1 MIGLS
6 LQYKWLLGNGSFPMP
21 ERTAFLTELR
31 RQGVGSIELR
41 SIPSGGAPND
51 ALRAAELLWDHG
63 FRITVHG
70 SVKTAEHAVAEVL
83 DPLSEILSH
92 LRQRELIVTVHPIVG
107 DNVAMLRTLSDRII
121 EKGYPLRIALENERR
136 LPDKSEGD
144 SLSLVLDSVERV
156 DRANVG
162 ICFDMGHFAWYV
174 AQGLGYPDGMP
185 PKKFLERV
193 IHTHIHAYAE
203 GQTHFPL
210 ENWAE
215 PVSAYVQ
222 ALDRDYFGIYNLEL
236 EPPRF
241 AHRMSA
247 EAGYLCSVDTLRKNF
262 PFSASLY
269 EKLRLHYDGQFKQA
283 LGVLEQ
289 TEGSYAS
296 LIGPSSYLFS
306 TNGFRWAMDPAFRNA
321 RYLAESP
328 SRVRE
333 YLGGLDLIL
342 VTHNHEDH
350 LEESTVRAL
359 ADTEIRWVVPDF
371 LTDRMSSFGVGREKL
386 IPVSVGETVRV
397 GPLTVRV
404 LEGRHFRPDTG
415 KGIEA
420 VGYVV
425 SAEDAP
431 TLVFPGDVRD
441 YRTDG
446 MEPIEGDVCFGHVWL
461 SDCAKDPQRYLPKCE
476 EFAEFMLMGSRRRIL
491 LTHLYESGRSENGMW
506 QTHHAEAARTAIL
519 ARSPETA
526 VEIPTCGEILK
537 LS

>member
-31 RQGVGSIELR
+31 RRGVGSIELR
-41 SIPSGGAPND
+41 SIPSGGDPND
-51 ALRAAELLWDHG
+51 ALRAADLLWDHG

-156 DRANVG
+156 RRENVG
-162 ICFDMGHFAWYV
+162 ICFDMGHYAWYTDHCI
-174 AQGLGYPDGMP
+174 GEPNKLP
-185 PKKFLERV
+185 PKEFLDRV
-193 IHTHIHAYAE
+193 IHTHIHAYRE
-203 GQTHFPL
+203 GTTHFPL
-210 ENWAE
+210 TEWIC
-215 PVSAYVQ
+215 PVSSYIQ
-222 ALDRDYFGIYNLEL
+222 ALDRAYFGTYNLEL

-241 AHRMSA
+241 AHLMSA
-247 EAGYLCSVDTLRKNF
+247 EEGYLRSVDMLRGNF
-262 PFSASLY
+262 PFHATLY
-269 EKLRLHYDGQFKQA
+269 EELKLHYDGQFGQA
-283 LGVLEQ
+283 LGVLDK
-289 TEGSYAS
+289 TEGCYAS

-306 TNGFRWAMDPAFRNA
+306 TNGFRWGMDPAFRNI
-321 RYLAESP
+321 RYLAEAP
-328 SRVRE
+328 SRVKE

-415 KGIEA
+415 KGIRA

-425 SAEDAP
+425 EAENAP
-431 TLVFPGDVRD
+431 RLVFPGDVRD
-441 YRTDG
+441 YRTEG
-446 MEPIEGDVCFGHVWL
+446 MEPIDADVCFGHVWL
-461 SDCAKDPQRYLPKCE
+461 SDNAKARESYLPKCE
-476 EFAEFMLMGSRRRIL
+476 ELAEFMLMTSRKRIL
-491 LTHLYESGRSENGMW
+491 LTHLYESCRSETGMW
-506 QTHHAEAARTAIL
+506 RRHHAEEARTAIL
-519 ARSPETA
+519 ARSPETV
-526 VEIPTCGEILK
+526 VEIPAVGEVLR